1 MKKTFSK
8 IIALIVALA
17 SLVSVFSVLSF
28 AEGSD
33 TTAVD
38 DGFDQNQHL
47 IINRDFADGW
57 DATNGFNSSLNGH
70 KATIEYEVA
79 DDLSYNYFMRL
90 ERAKDTKEGK
100 LTLNLQARNK
110 IQKNGKFVVS
120 LSVKADDLCDLD
132 TILQI
137 KLHDASSAIDL
148 LKIDGYSL
156 YAFDMQAKNFIA
168 SLEDGAW
175 YDLAFLVDWTL
186 GDKYSITA
194 YVDGEVKSVQTNAA
208 VNTGVSYVY
217 FGFGSVDSSQVED
230 KAGMSVCMDNIAVY
244 QAPNLQGLK
253 DTTQYNE
260 GIFVNRSLDKTIE
273 IFEGKNQKFPD
284 QILAEALFMKLGVDS
299 AYGWE
304 KKIDELTV
312 APAKING
319 TVMVPLVDVLEYLGY
334 PSYVHPDG
342 ESYAIN
348 LPTGESTFLTLY
360 RDNASV
366 AGETIQLA
374 AAPVVKDGAPMFALE
389 DVAKLF
395 PGWGS
400 AYDDMGLAVIY
411 EDTSNG
417 EDEEPFVTR
426 ANDLDV
432 MLEMMKKFIFDT
444 VDDADLK
451 EDERY
456 TATGEKI
463 YEAALE
469 SSEFLHPYIFT
480 NQEYFDELKDV
491 YNAEKNDTILK
502 SYLEDAIKKAD
513 AIYDDMAEGK
523 ETYAGIKE
531 GKAPKNYFNDDDNI
545 VIKNTDDGYNPE
557 TGALYEIEEI
567 TAKLVDLAFAYQVT
581 RNDKYML
588 LAYDMM
594 IELGTWIHW
603 APGYMVNCAT
613 ATSNFAI
620 AYDWLYNSIKAA
632 KGADAVANLATIL
645 YEKGVLMAVR
655 SSRGEFC
662 KFPRTSGYGDHYTTR
677 TDSYNAISAS
687 GMIIGALA
695 IMDIEE
701 YQSDIFYLVGNN
713 IRNLADYG
721 LDQYAPDGSYIESIT
736 YWGLGTNAFMK
747 LIMALDSTAGDDF
760 GLKDTWG
767 INTTFYYACYI
778 ANGNGE
784 AWGYH
789 ETGIGSILVAD
800 KLEADT
806 QMFGYAGKILGDDTL
821 VAIRQNQ
828 LANGKAITIYDI
840 LFYNKET
847 VESDYEFE
855 LDYFMDGIDAFVTRS
870 GWEKDSMFAGIMGG
884 MNSYSPYGN
893 GDDDEKFGQIDSG
906 NFIYENLG
914 IKWFIDLG
922 SDNYNADGYFGRYR
936 YQYYRNSAE
945 GHNMMIVPDLQYG
958 QYETGDGEMF
968 ETYVD
973 PDGKGAYAKINNSSA
988 YGNGI
993 STAIRGL
1000 LVTNDR
1006 QTVVLQ
1012 DEITRNDSGPL
1023 LWVAQTCEEIIV
1035 DETGCTAYLI
1045 HTDEEENRTILRA
1058 TLVTSLENVGFS
1070 VLESSETRLSG
1081 TRDYDSTQMPLDE
1094 NLKRLAIDVSSALS
1108 LTIAVVFE
1116 IVESTQS
1123 DLEVGYEW
1131 KNLVEWEN
1139 YFKTEEVVDTVPKY
1153 EADTSMY
1160 EGLVDRAA
1168 VIYADYLHFTTGLS
1182 DFYNYLSHA
1191 KFICEEYNDQ
1201 FHPEDTNEDLY
1212 EEYEKFLEEYN
1223 EYRLIVV
1230 RSVRDITRITEALSG
1245 RK

>member
-1 MKKTFSK
+1 MKKTYSK

-17 SLVSVFSVLSF
+17 SLISVFSVFSF
-28 AEGSD
+28 AEESD
-33 TTAVD
+33 STVVD

-57 DATNGFNSSLNGH
+57 EATNGFNSNLGKHTAS
-70 KATIEYEVA
+70 IDYEIA

-90 ERAKDTKEGK
+90 EHTGDSKEGK
-100 LTLNLQARNK
+100 LTLDLQTRNK
-110 IQKNGKFVVS
+110 VQKNGKFVVS
-120 LSVKADDLCDLD
+120 LSVKADDLCDLG

-137 KLHDASSAIDL
+137 KLHNASSTIDL

-156 YAFDMQAKNFIA
+156 YVFDTQAKNFVA

-175 YDLAFLVDWTL
+175 YDVAFLVDWTQ
-186 GDKYSITA
+186 GDDYTITA
-194 YVDGEVKSVQTNAA
+194 YVDGAEKSSMTNMA

-217 FGFGSVDSSQVED
+217 FGFNALTKPEER
-230 KAGMSVCMDNIAVY
+230 AGMSVCMDNVSVY

-253 DTTQYNE
+253 DTSSYGE
-260 GIFVNRSLDKTIE
+260 GIFVNRSLDKTVE
-273 IFEGKNQKFPD
+273 IFEGKNQKFPE

-304 KKIDELTV
+304 EKIEELTV
-312 APAKING
+312 APAKVNG
-319 TVMVPLVDVLEYLGY
+319 TVMVPLVDVLEYLEY
-334 PSYVHPDG
+334 PYYVHPDNV
-342 ESYAIN
+342 SYAIN
-348 LPTGESTFLTLY
+348 LPSGETTYLTLY

-366 AGETIQLA
+366 AGKTVQLA
-374 AAPVVKDGAPMFALE
+374 AAPVVVDGAPLFALE
-389 DVAKLF
+389 DVAMLF
-395 PGWGS
+395 PGWNS
-400 AYDDMGLAVIY
+400 VYDDMGLAIVY
-411 EDTSNG
+411 EDISNG
-417 EDEEPFVTR
+417 ESDEPFITR
-426 ANDLDV
+426 ADDLDT

-444 VDDADLK
+444 VDDEALKADQ
-451 EDERY
+451 RY
-456 TATGEKI
+456 TATGEKV
-463 YEAALE
+463 YEAALQN
-469 SSEFLHPYIFT
+469 SEFLHPYIFT
-480 NQEYFDELKDV
+480 NQEYFNEL
-491 YNAEKNDTILK
+491 NAIYEATKQNETLK
-502 SYLEDAIKKAD
+502 SYLDDAIEKAD
-513 AIYDDMAEGK
+513 AIYSDMAKVEADA
-523 ETYAGIKE
+523 YAGIE
-531 GKAPKNYFNDDDNI
+531 DGKAPKNYFNDGDNSD
-545 VIKNTDDGYNPE
+545 VKDTDDGYNSK

-581 RNDKYML
+581 RDDKYML

-594 IELGTWIHW
+594 IELGTWVHW

-620 AYDWLYNSIKAA
+620 AYDWLYNRIKEL
-632 KGADAVANLATIL
+632 KGDDAVANLAVIL
-645 YEKGVLMAVR
+645 YEKGVAMAVR
-655 SSRGEFC
+655 ASRGDFC
-662 KFPRTSGYGDHYTTR
+662 NFPRTSGHGDHYITR

-695 IMDIEE
+695 IMDIVE
-701 YQSDIFYLVGNN
+701 YQADTFYLVGNN
-713 IRNLADYG
+713 LRNLADYG
-721 LDQYAPDGSYIESIT
+721 LDQYAPDGSYIESVT
-736 YWGLGTNAFMK
+736 YWALGTNALMK
-747 LIMALDSTAGDDF
+747 LIMALDSTTGDDF
-760 GLKDTWG
+760 GFKDAWG

-789 ETGIGSILVAD
+789 ETGLGSILVAD

-806 QMFGYAGKILGDDTL
+806 QMFGYAGQIFGDDTL

-828 LANGKAITIYDI
+828 LKNGKASTIFDI
-840 LFYNKET
+840 LFYSDG
-847 VESDYEFE
+847 VVDSDYEFE

-884 MNSYSPYGN
+884 ENSYSPYGN
-893 GDDDEKFGQIDSG
+893 NDNYEKFGQIDSG

-922 SDNYNADGYFGRYR
+922 SEYYSVDRYFGDYR

-945 GHNMMIVPDLQYG
+945 GHNMMLVPDLQYG
-958 QYETGDGEMF
+958 QNETGDGEMF

-973 PDGKGAYAKINNSSA
+973 PDGKGSYAKINNSFA
-988 YGNGI
+988 YGDNI

-1000 LVTNDR
+1000 LVTNNR

-1012 DEITRNDSGPL
+1012 DEITRNSAGPL
-1023 LWVAQTCEEIIV
+1023 LWVAQTCEEIVI
-1035 DETGCTAYLI
+1035 DETGSIAYLI
-1045 HTDEEENRTILRA
+1045 HTDEEENKTILRA
-1058 TLVTSLENVGFS
+1058 TLVTSLEGVEFS
-1070 VLESSETRLSG
+1070 VLESADTRLSG
-1081 TRDYDSTQMPLDE
+1081 TRDFDSTQMPLDE
-1094 NLKRLAIDVSSALS
+1094 NLKRLAIDVESAIS

-1139 YFKTEEVVDTVPKY
+1139 YFKAEEIVNTVPKY
-1153 EADTSMY
+1153 EANTAMY
-1160 EGLVDRAA
+1160 EGLIDRAA

-1182 DFYNYLSHA
+1182 DFYDYLSHA

-1201 FHPEDTNEDLY
+1201 FHPEDTNESLY
-1212 EEYEKFLEEYN
+1212 EEYVKFLDEYN
-1223 EYRLIVV
+1223 EYRLLVV
-1230 RSVRDITRITEALSG
+1230 GSVRDITRITDSLSG
-1245 RK
+1245 R